1 MVKNMGDICTSSV
14 TFQFDM
20 PFAGGFYRR
29 FFPRVRQTADIHES
43 WILIRS
49 WARLKMPGDRQG
61 KGATYTDALRDTALE
76 PHFRKLDADGSG
88 QLSRTELSTI
98 FRKGEL
104 LAALGWHDEDGDGS
118 VSLEEFK
125 QGFAFWSA
133 ITHEAIAGT
142 PKKWQKFHLHG
153 TIENL
158 EDLP

>member
-1 MVKNMGDICTSSV
+1 MG
-14 TFQFDM
+14 
-20 PFAGGFYRR
+20 
-29 FFPRVRQTADIHES
+29 
-43 WILIRS
+43 
-49 WARLKMPGDRQG
+49 K
-61 KGATYTDALRDTALE
+61 
-76 PHFRKLDADGSG
+76 KLNADGSG
-88 QLSRTELSTI
+88 QLSRAELSTI

-158 EDLP
+158 EDLPPEIARKSLAHSLKQEARVLAGVARAEL